1 MTALS
6 WTEDGW
12 NEPARSIYRRAAY
25 PNSQINWR
33 EIFLQGLGVKRE
45 EAEIMR
51 EARQSTLATAIEA
64 HV

>member
-1 MTALS
+1 V
-6 WTEDGW
+6 
-12 NEPARSIYRRAAY
+12 RSIYRRAGY

>member
-1 MTALS
+1 MAGMNRAIDLP
-6 WTEDGW
+6 EGRIPEFADQL
-12 NEPARSIYRRAAY
+12 ARDFSSRT
-25 PNSQINWR
+25 WR
-33 EIFLQGLGVKRE
+33 QTQ